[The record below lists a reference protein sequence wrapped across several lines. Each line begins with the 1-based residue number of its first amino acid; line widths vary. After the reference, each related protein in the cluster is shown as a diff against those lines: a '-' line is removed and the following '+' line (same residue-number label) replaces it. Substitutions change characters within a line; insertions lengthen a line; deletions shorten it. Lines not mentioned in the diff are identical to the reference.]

1 MLGRYTPGKKME
13 IKVINHVDIRVRAGQ
28 LKIRDNI
35 CYVVIIT
42 LLTRP
47 LARYRTIL
55 WLQLNHNSRLNI
67 VPRCAK
73 VVKITR
79 NCWAGRQLVGRVTQ
93 VLRSPVCL

>member
-1 MLGRYTPGKKME
+1 ME

-28 LKIRDNI
+28 LKIPDNI
-35 CYVVIIT
+35 CYVVITT
-42 LLTRP
+42 LLARP

-73 VVKITR
+73 VVQITR
-79 NCWAGRQLVGRVTQ
+79 NRCVGRQLVGRVTQ
-93 VLRSPVCL
+93 AVRSSACL